1 MNKIEWTM
9 EDIWDIK
16 RVLESQ
22 GNMHNMV
29 EIHSNLEL
37 WSLTLSPTRSLGPPC
52 LQIDVHDASDL

>member
-37 WSLTLSPTRSLGPPC
+37 WSLTSSPTRSLGPPC